1 MITTICNIVLV
12 ILVIIMN
19 YEIRKGIKRR
29 QELREF
35 IDYLMTF
42 SVETSE
48 DFKNAVTYLKKTEER
63 SNE

>member
-1 MITTICNIVLV
+1 MIATICNIVLI
-12 ILVIIMN
+12 ILVIALN

-42 SVETSE
+42 GVETSE
-48 DFKNAVTYLKKTEER
+48 DFRYAVMHLTRMDDKH
-63 SNE
+63 